1 MLMTINALLPVI
13 LVITIGYLVSQTGII
28 SGDQWRGIER
38 LAYYVLFPAI
48 LIEKIAAVDFAALPT
63 LPMGATLLSSILL
76 MTVLVLLFRPVL
88 ENVWSINGPRF
99 TSIFQGSVRWNSFI
113 ALALADNLLGTQ
125 GLALI
130 AIAIV
135 AIIPVLNVISVLVLT
150 RYAGGAA
157 PSATKILQD
166 LLRNPFILS
175 TMTGLALNV
184 TGVPLPGF
192 VWSTLDILG
201 SAALSVG
208 IVCVGASLD
217 LSSLRRPGPALTT
230 GTLARLVLMPLVASG
245 FATLYGLTGPALT
258 ATIIAASVPAASGAY
273 LLAKQMGGDA
283 KLMGE
288 ILTLQTLV
296 AVITI
301 PLALHFLT

>member
-13 LVITIGYLVSQTGII
+13 LVILIGYLVSRTGII

-48 LIEKIAAVDFAALPT
+48 LIEKIAAVDFAVLPT

-76 MTVLVLLFRPVL
+76 MTVLVLVLRPVL
-88 ENVWSINGPRF
+88 ESVWSINGPRF
-99 TSIFQGSVRWNSFI
+99 TSIFQGSLRWNSFI

-130 AIAIV
+130 AIGIV

-157 PSATKILQD
+157 PSALKILQD

-184 TGVPLPGF
+184 TGFPLPGF
-192 VWSTLDILG
+192 IWSTLDILG
-201 SAALSVG
+201 GAALSVG

-217 LSSLRRPGPALTT
+217 LSSLRRPGPALTV

-283 KLMGE
+283 KLMAE

>member
-13 LVITIGYLVSQTGII
+13 MVITIGYLVSQTGII

-48 LIEKIAAVDFAALPT
+48 LIEKIAAVDFTELPT

-135 AIIPVLNVISVLVLT
+135 AIIPILNIISVLVLT

-157 PSATKILQD
+157 PSVAKILQD

-184 TGVPLPGF
+184 TGTPLPGF

-230 GTLARLVLMPLVASG
+230 GTLTRLVLMPLVASG

-283 KLMGE
+283 KLMAE